1 MVKPIKTKKQYKE
14 YIERIYVLL
23 QKNITAD
30 SKESNELEMLSIL
43 VKKYEE
49 KYYSIEKPK
58 SL

>member
-1 MVKPIKTKKQYKE
+1 MVNPIKTEKQYKE

-23 QKNITAD
+23 QKDIKEN
-30 SKESNELEMLSIL
+30 SKESNELEVLSIL

-49 KYYSIEKPK
+49 QYFPIEKPK

>member
-1 MVKPIKTKKQYKE
+1 MVKPIKTEKQYKE

-23 QKNITAD
+23 QKDIKEN
-30 SKESNELEMLSIL
+30 SKESNELEVLSIL

-49 KYYSIEKPK
+49 KYYPIEKPK